1 MAECPRRS
9 PEIVKL
15 EIAQKPFGSLRHL
28 PALLESTNRPM
39 PLRSCLF
46 GGSGSRYDMKL
57 QILVVGILLL
67 VIGGIIEAVG
77 VAEFFSCSSSFFSNC
92 NLGTPTTLLVF
103 GGVVFFVGIIVSIA
117 GVVVGVAPHLKGLS
131 TPNISNPIVTEKEV
145 VVTRE
150 VLIQCRSCGARYPQG
165 TLKCL
170 TCGANL

>member
-1 MAECPRRS
+1 
-9 PEIVKL
+9 
-15 EIAQKPFGSLRHL
+15 
-28 PALLESTNRPM
+28 
-39 PLRSCLF
+39 
-46 GGSGSRYDMKL
+46 MKL

-103 GGVVFFVGIIVSIA
+103 VGIIVSIA
-117 GVVVGVAPHLKGLS
+117 GAVVGVAPHLKGLS
-131 TPNISNPIVTEKEV
+131 MPNISNPIVTEKEV